1 MSQAQVPSVL
11 QNAFLVLEA
20 VGEAGPWGADA
31 AEIEEWTGL
40 HRRSIYRHLNSLK
53 ALGMVADATEP
64 TRYRLGHSIAALAQH
79 ASDQRE
85 FLRRA
90 RMFCDEIAERTGEP
104 VHVTILDQATA
115 ATIASAHGHAE
126 NRQDSPPIVLGSRR
140 PLHAS
145 ASGKVYLAFNPSA
158 LEAYSVRPL
167 ERFTSHTIST
177 LEQLRAECA
186 QIRERG
192 YALDLQEFV
201 SEVTCVA
208 VPVYGINGRAVGTL
222 AVSTKGTVMST
233 ARRNS
238 LLKVLLPAA
247 RSFTAAIG
255 GNAP

>member
-1 MSQAQVPSVL
+1 MTNAQVPSVL

-20 VGEAGPWGADA
+20 VGESGPWGADA
-31 AEIEEWTGL
+31 GEIEARTGL

-90 RMFCDEIAERTGEP
+90 RLFCDEIAERTGEP

-115 ATIASAHGHAE
+115 ATIASAQGLAHL
-126 NRQDSPPIVLGSRR
+126 DDLPPIVLGSRR

-177 LEQLRAECA
+177 LEQLRTECA

-192 YALDLQEFV
+192 YALDRQEFV
-201 SEVTCVA
+201 SEVTCIA
-208 VPVYGINGRAVGTL
+208 VPVHGINGRAVGTL
-222 AVSTKGTVMST
+222 AVSTKNPVMST
-233 ARRNS
+233 ARRNA